1 MQTIHLAR
9 HLRTAEVRPAWLDA
23 AEHARSLVD
32 ADDVPLASDARP
44 DAALVQAASGSSL
57 LVSSTLRRGV
67 ETVAR
72 IERCLGAPLAT
83 EAWPELREARLPPLA
98 SSALPL
104 PRATWDALARI
115 AWFLGR
121 SAGVEGV
128 AAARRRARAVVAR
141 LERSLSS
148 WGATVTVVGH
158 GCMNVLIA
166 RELAARGF
174 RGPLVPRLT
183 HGAVSRYV
191 RG

>member
-9 HLRTAEVRPAWLDA
+9 HLRTVDARPAWLDA

-32 ADDVPLASDARP
+32 ADDVPLAPDARP
-44 DAALVQAASGSSL
+44 DAVLIQAAAESNL
-57 LVSSTLRRGV
+57 LVSSTLRRGI

-72 IERCLGAPLAT
+72 LEERISSPPPT
-83 EAWPELREARLPPLA
+83 EAWPELREARLPPLG

-104 PRATWDALARI
+104 PRATWDALARV

-121 SAGVEGV
+121 SAGVEPV
-128 AAARRRARAVVAR
+128 AAARLRARAVVGR
-141 LERSLSS
+141 LERALTSS
-148 WGATVTVVGH
+148 GSTVTVVGH

-174 RGPLVPRLT
+174 RGPRVPSLA
-183 HGAVSRYV
+183 HGAVSHYV
-191 RG
+191 R